1 VVSGYRTALAPDIM
15 QDQNLKS
22 HLTTLA
28 PASVK
33 QSAIMR
39 KLSLLSL
46 AFFLTIAA
54 ASPEASS
61 PAGDAVATGGTPA
74 DNPNR
79 PAPALRTLP
88 AGFAVV
94 GPNDFQEYI
103 RGGLTVLSQSG
114 KWWKYVM
121 DVTTS
126 WRLVAGGQNTSIN
139 ASGIASI
146 PRSVY
151 ESIRQ
156 DWGANRDQMYYA
168 LAELMIHEASHRY
181 GTNEDQA
188 HATARQGICQ
198 IARNARPEYMD
209 FFLCGK

>member
-1 VVSGYRTALAPDIM
+1 M
-15 QDQNLKS
+15 KS
-22 HLTTLA
+22 QGNEA
-28 PASVK
+28 EFYW
-33 QSAIMR
+33 MR
-39 KLSLLSL
+39 KLSLFTL
-46 AFFLTIAA
+46 ALFLTIAA
-54 ASPEASS
+54 YSSVVVSS
-61 PAGDAVATGGTPA
+61 PAGDAVATSGTPT
-74 DNPNR
+74 DNPDR
-79 PAPALRTLP
+79 PIPALRAMP

-103 RGGLTVLSQSG
+103 RGGLNILSQNG

-139 ASGIASI
+139 TSGIASM
-146 PRSVY
+146 PRSIY

-188 HATARQGICQ
+188 HATARRGICE
-198 IARNARPEYMD
+198 IARETRPEYMD
-209 FFLCGK
+209 FFLCSR